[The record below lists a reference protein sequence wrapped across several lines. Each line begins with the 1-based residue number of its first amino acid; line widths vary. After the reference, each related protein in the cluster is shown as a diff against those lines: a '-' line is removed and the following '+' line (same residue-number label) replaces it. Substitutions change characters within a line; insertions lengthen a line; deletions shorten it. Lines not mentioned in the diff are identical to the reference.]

1 MKSSAIESRTRHSAG
16 FNSKTNTYIDSGVN
30 IEEGEGFIESLKPLV
45 KTTFSKQVLTGI
57 GNFGAFFKIPKGYK
71 EPVFVASTDGLGTKL
86 KIAEAMNKFDTIGE
100 DLVNHCVNDI
110 AVCGAVPLFFLDY
123 LAFGKL
129 KTSKA
134 IQIAKGLVR
143 GCKKNGCSLI
153 GGETAEMPDVYS
165 ENNFDAA
172 GTIVGIAERKRLLD
186 KRNVTDDDILIGV
199 ASNRL
204 HTNG

>member
-129 KTSKA
+129 KTS
-134 IQIAKGLVR
+134 IELQIAKGLVR
-143 GCKKNGCSLI
+143 GCQKK
-153 GGETAEMPDVYS
+153 
-165 ENNFDAA
+165 
-172 GTIVGIAERKRLLD
+172 
-186 KRNVTDDDILIGV
+186 
-199 ASNRL
+199 
-204 HTNG
+204 